1 MSILR
6 QKKRGI
12 MPVRECR
19 LWMGDVGKTLSASR
33 MPEFC
38 IGSNDWRSLLEA
50 AGYTMD
56 L

>member
-1 MSILR
+1 MGILR
-6 QKKRGI
+6 RKERGI

-19 LWMGDVGKTLSASR
+19 LWMGDEGKALSASL

-50 AGYTMD
+50 AEYTMD
-56 L
+56 P